1 MRNNWMKRIL
11 TAACIMALL
20 TGCGAKTPADT
31 QQPGE
36 EPAPETPAEETK
48 PDMTL
53 DQVMEANKIE
63 NLLKNHSA
71 VKIKTELYEQEGDE
85 TPVSSTLS
93 SYTMENGFL
102 QSFREFTDRDGGKYY
117 EEGHADQVYSGA
129 LYAMNGDGGNL
140 YMAVCPADE
149 YDDIITVGDD
159 PAMQDGTEAVLMDAS
174 WQDGAAI
181 LMVRVTYRD
190 VSDSYDLIYY
200 YADPDTCEL
209 YAMDVYS
216 YSTADDSPMGVT
228 QIQYTYDDPDSP
240 AASPFQAVTGGTD
253 YCELSVIVDYMG
265 ENQAVYWYPVAN
277 DTQVYFQTVR
287 EGVRLYKDDDM
298 TESAKQYDAI
308 DVSGDVS
315 NLFVV
320 FGEQTGAEQQ

>member
-93 SYTMENGFL
+93 SYTMENSFL

-140 YMAVCPADE
+140 YMTVCPADE
-149 YDDIITVGDD
+149 IN
-159 PAMQDGTEAVLMDAS
+159 
-174 WQDGAAI
+174 
-181 LMVRVTYRD
+181 
-190 VSDSYDLIYY
+190 
-200 YADPDTCEL
+200 
-209 YAMDVYS
+209 
-216 YSTADDSPMGVT
+216 
-228 QIQYTYDDPDSP
+228 
-240 AASPFQAVTGGTD
+240 F
-253 YCELSVIVDYMG
+253 
-265 ENQAVYWYPVAN
+265 
-277 DTQVYFQTVR
+277 F
-287 EGVRLYKDDDM
+287 
-298 TESAKQYDAI
+298 
-308 DVSGDVS
+308 
-315 NLFVV
+315 
-320 FGEQTGAEQQ
+320 